1 MAPHWYKQLKCIYC
15 IELIEISASYQTVS
29 VWTRRRFNK
38 CIFDLPA
45 VGAVR
50 TQCITHVLKTVIV
63 SEIERKSC
71 CLDASFLATDGATIL
86 HVLLR
91 DSFRSLTNFM
101 QTHTL
106 VLVWWNVYR
115 LTAHSAC
122 YYWARFGVDM
132 LTFKMSVSV
141 FYMTSVRTSWMILN
155 VTEVPVVTISAASS

>member
-1 MAPHWYKQLKCIYC
+1 MLPIKLYLSEHAEGSINAFFTCLLSVQWEHSVSPMFWRQL
-15 IELIEISASYQTVS
+15 
-29 VWTRRRFNK
+29 
-38 CIFDLPA
+38 
-45 VGAVR
+45 
-50 TQCITHVLKTVIV
+50 
-63 SEIERKSC
+63 
-71 CLDASFLATDGATIL
+71 CLDASFLATNGATIL

-115 LTAHSAC
+115 LTTHSAC

-141 FYMTSVRTSWMILN
+141 FYTTCVRTSWMILN

>member
-1 MAPHWYKQLKCIYC
+1 MYLLHCWQ
-15 IELIEISASYQTVS
+15 LIEISASYQTVS